1 MVLILISPTE
11 KERECNEKVS
21 PPHQQKK
28 KGNAMKKSLL
38 LVAGTFCAAL
48 LMTGCA
54 GISTNNGGVAPISAG
69 PNFYTEVSANAILQP
84 VAGNDYTVVKRDVTA
99 SAKLMSY
106 FTCVNIGDVSFA
118 TLKAEALKQ
127 APGAQDLVDVKMD
140 LRNQRG
146 YGDPDRNGSEIQQI
160 TFGQKQVGNC

>member
-1 MVLILISPTE
+1 MVLILLSPIE
-11 KERECNEKVS
+11 
-21 PPHQQKK
+21 K

-54 GISTNNGGVAPISAG
+54 GITTNNGGVAPISSG
-69 PNFYTEVSANAILQP
+69 PNFYTEVSANAMLQP
-84 VAGNDYTVVKRDVTA
+84 VTESDYTVVKRDVTA

-118 TLKAEALKQ
+118 TLKAGSAQ
-127 APGAQDLVDVKMD
+127 AGPPE
-140 LRNQRG
+140 LRIWSMSRW
-146 YGDPDRNGSEIQQI
+146 I
-160 TFGQKQVGNC
+160 TA

>member
-1 MVLILISPTE
+1 
-11 KERECNEKVS
+11 
-21 PPHQQKK
+21 
-28 KGNAMKKSLL
+28 MKKSLL

-54 GISTNNGGVAPISAG
+54 GITTNNGGVAPISSG
-69 PNFYTEVSANAILQP
+69 PNFYTEVSANAMLQP
-84 VAGNDYTVVKRDVTA
+84 VTESDYTVVKRDVTA

-127 APGAQDLVDVKMD
+127 APGAQDLK
-140 LRNQRG
+140 
-146 YGDPDRNGSEIQQI
+146 
-160 TFGQKQVGNC
+160 